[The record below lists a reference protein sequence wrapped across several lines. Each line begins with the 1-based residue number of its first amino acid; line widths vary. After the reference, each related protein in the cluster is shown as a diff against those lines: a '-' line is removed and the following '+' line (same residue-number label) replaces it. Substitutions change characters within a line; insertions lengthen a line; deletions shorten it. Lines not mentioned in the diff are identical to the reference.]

1 MVQNQVATRISKGDY
16 SRMLRCCAEGNC
28 TPYQYLQKL
37 IIDDL
42 NSYSEHLKTVDP
54 GGITIVDEFKEAL
67 GMTQDEFVKTVRD
80 AVRDT
85 REGQD

>member
-1 MVQNQVATRISKGDY
+1 M
-16 SRMLRCCAEGNC
+16 
-28 TPYQYLQKL
+28 
-37 IIDDL
+37 
-42 NSYSEHLKTVDP
+42 DP